1 MRVVTYETD
10 DPLREGERFIAWL
23 TEDQAIV
30 DKQGKKTGKTKTA
43 FLPVY
48 FFGESHVAAT
58 QRASAFWDYEKAKA
72 AAKTERG
79 RKLGQSRAKAPPMGG
94 VRG

>member
-23 TEDQAIV
+23 TEERAIV
-30 DKQGKKTGKTKTA
+30 DKDHKKTGETKTV

-48 FFGESHVAAT
+48 FFGESHIAAT
-58 QRASAFWDYEKAKA
+58 QRASAFWDDEKAKNEA
-72 AAKTERG
+72 RKERG
-79 RKLGQSRAKAPPMGG
+79 RKLGQSRAKPAILGA
-94 VRG
+94 VL